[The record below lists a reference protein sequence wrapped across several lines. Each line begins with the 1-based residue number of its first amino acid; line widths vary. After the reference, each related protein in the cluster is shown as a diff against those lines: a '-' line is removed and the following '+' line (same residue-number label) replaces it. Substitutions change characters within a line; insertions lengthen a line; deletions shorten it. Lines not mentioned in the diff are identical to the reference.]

1 MPTVSGQTNPELF
14 PAYYERK
21 LLETI
26 KANLV
31 VLNYGQR
38 RPMKP
43 NSGRNIT
50 FTRFEPLPT
59 NKTPITFQPTPAT
72 GKTIA
77 TQQITA
83 TVEEYGDYIDLDEFT
98 TITSFVPLVNEA
110 TDLLAFQAKE
120 TLEELTIKEITTGL
134 NVQYANGKTSRD
146 TLTSTDKITKDEI
159 RKAVNTLKKNNIPP
173 FPDGYY
179 RAFIHPDKMTDLFT
193 NQELIDLAWIN
204 KDTFEKGEV
213 AAFAGVKF
221 IESTKL
227 PVVLNAAATPINVY
241 QTVIFGNNAYGIVD
255 IDGKSIQ
262 MTFTNLDKLGR
273 VKTIGWKA
281 YFAAKR
287 LYEPSIIRIES
298 A

>member
-1 MPTVSGQTNPELF
+1 MPVSGATNPELF
-14 PAYYERK
+14 PAYYEKK
-21 LLETI
+21 LLETV

-38 RPMKP
+38 RSIKL
-43 NSGRNIT
+43 NSGKDIT
-50 FTRFEPLPT
+50 FTRFEPLAT
-59 NKTPITFQPTPAT
+59 NKTPITYQPTPST

-83 TVEEYGDYIDLDEFT
+83 TLEEYGDYIDLDEFT
-98 TITSFVPLVNEA
+98 EITSFVPLVNET
-110 TDLLAFQAKE
+110 TDLLAFQARE
-120 TLEELTIKEITTGL
+120 TLEELTIDEVTSGL
-134 NVQYANGKTSRD
+134 NVQYVNGKATRD
-146 TLTSTDKITKDEI
+146 DLTSTDTLNKDEI
-159 RKAVNTLKKNNIPP
+159 RKAVNILKKNNIPP
-173 FPDGYY
+173 FPDGFY
-179 RAFIHPDKMTDLFT
+179 RCFIHPDKTTDLFS
-193 NQELIDLAWIN
+193 NQDLLELAWIN
-204 KDTFEKGEV
+204 KDAFEKGEV

-227 PVVLNAAATPINVY
+227 PVVLNNATTPIPVY
-241 QTVIFGNNAYGIVD
+241 STVIFGNNAYGIVD
-255 IDGKSIQ
+255 VDGQSVK

-287 LYEPSIIRIES
+287 LYEPSILRIES